1 MIGVFFSWRFVFFLT
16 GSIVFLLLRFCTHQ
30 ALPKHAETVFLGI
43 KNIDIDRMKASYQN
57 GKQVVWWGF
66 SSTTNTLEAAQEF
79 VGEVYSFYFFFS
91 FSRSSFAVVVYPRRR
106 TEGVNEQ
113 TKPASYN
120 LQITQPLQTGPRAIF
135 TIAVR
140 NAVDIQCMSAFPN
153 ESEILVPAGT
163 VFDVVCAVLQANDLM
178 LIQLRESAQMPPQVK

>member
-1 MIGVFFSWRFVFFLT
+1 MIGVSFQSDSFSFSRV
-16 GSIVFLLLRFCTHQ
+16 VFLLLRFCTHQ
-30 ALPKHAETVFLGI
+30 ALPKHAETVFRGI

-79 VGEVYSFYFFFS
+79 VGQV
-91 FSRSSFAVVVYPRRR
+91 SRSSFAVVVYPRRK

-113 TKPASYN
+113 TKAASYN